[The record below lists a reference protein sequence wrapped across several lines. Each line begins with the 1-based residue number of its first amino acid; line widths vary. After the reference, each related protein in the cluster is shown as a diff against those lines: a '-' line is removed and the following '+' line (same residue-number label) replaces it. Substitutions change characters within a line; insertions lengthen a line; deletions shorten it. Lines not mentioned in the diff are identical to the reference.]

1 VDERQYLPLRSI
13 SRNYRCHRKRSQKG
27 LIMNSFAFHRAKDE
41 GEAIRAAAAGARPL
55 AGGTTLV
62 DLMREHIEQPKALV
76 DINQLS
82 ARKIEIT
89 ARGLEIGALARMSD
103 VAANPEV
110 RASYPVITESL
121 LASASPQIRNMASI
135 GGNLMQRT
143 RCTYFRDPGVQCNKK
158 QPGSGC
164 PARTGVHRSQA
175 IFGVSDDCIA
185 THPSDLAVALLALNT
200 IVYVRGSAGERSF
213 PLVKLYLLPGKTPQL
228 EHTLRPGELIVR
240 VLVPAGAYTAHSHYL
255 KVRDRASYEFALVS
269 AAVALHVEGG
279 VIRAARVGAGGVG
292 TMPWRLLNVEKAL
305 VGQQSREAAWRSAAA
320 RAGEGA
326 QPLTQN
332 AFKAELL
339 KRTVFRALEEVGG
352 KV

>member
-1 VDERQYLPLRSI
+1 
-13 SRNYRCHRKRSQKG
+13 
-27 LIMNSFAFHRAKDE
+27 MNSFAFHRAEDE
-41 GEAIRAAAAGARPL
+41 GEAIRAAAAGVRPL

-62 DLMREHIEQPKALV
+62 DLMREYIEQPKALV
-76 DINQLS
+76 DINQLPG
-82 ARKIEIT
+82 RTIELT

-103 VAANPEV
+103 VAANQDV
-110 RASYPVITESL
+110 RALYPVIVESL

-135 GGNLMQRT
+135 GGNLLQRT
-143 RCTYFRDPGVQCNKK
+143 RCTYFRDPGVPCNKK

-164 PARTGVHRSQA
+164 PARAGVHRPHA

-185 THPSDLAVALLALNT
+185 THASDLAVALLALDA

-213 PLVKLYLLPGKTPQL
+213 PLAELYLLPGKTPHL
-228 EHTLRPGELIVR
+228 EQTLRPGELIVR
-240 VLVPAGAYTAHSHYL
+240 VLVPAGAHTAHSHYL

-269 AAVALHVEGG
+269 AAVALETEGG

-292 TMPWRLLNVEKAL
+292 TMPWRLHNVEQAL
-305 VGQQSREAAWRSAAA
+305 VGQLSREAAWRRAAA

-332 AFKAELL
+332 AFKVELL
-339 KRTVFRALEEVGG
+339 RRTVFRALEEVG
-352 KV
+352 VQV

>member
-1 VDERQYLPLRSI
+1 MYP
-13 SRNYRCHRKRSQKG
+13 
-27 LIMNSFAFHRAKDE
+27 FAFHRAGDE

-76 DINQLS
+76 EINQLPG
-82 ARKIEIT
+82 RKIEIT

-103 VAANPEV
+103 VAADPEV
-110 RASYPVITESL
+110 RASYPVIAQSL

-143 RCTYFRDPGVQCNKK
+143 RCTYFRDPGVPCNKK

-164 PARTGVHRSQA
+164 PARTGVHRSHG

-185 THPSDLAVALLALNT
+185 THASDLAVALLALDT

-213 PLVKLYLLPGKTPQL
+213 PLAKLYLLPGKTPHL

-240 VLVPAGAYTAHSHYL
+240 VLVPAGAHTAHSHYL

-269 AAVALHVEGG
+269 AAVALHTEGG

-292 TMPWRLLNVEKAL
+292 TMPWRLRNVEKAL

-332 AFKAELL
+332 AFKVELL
-339 KRTVFRALEEVGG
+339 KRTVLRALEEVGG
-352 KV
+352 NI